1 MRRRKVLL
9 AITRSK
15 SRTEFGLDLNRNGF
29 EVVTADNGLEC
40 LQIFQ
45 SFSPDV
51 IVIEPE
57 LLWGG
62 GDGVLDLIR
71 DDPVL
76 SDVPVLVLT
85 ANCNRT
91 AIYSISQ
98 FSISDFW
105 VQPIAPSQL
114 TERVSLLAD
123 HESWSSVSKQ
133 KRFPLGSTIGP
144 ARSSS
149 IDDRQFLPVADTS

>member
-15 SRTEFGLDLNRNGF
+15 SRTEFRLDLCRNGF
-29 EVVTADNGLEC
+29 DVVTADNGLEC

-45 SFSPDV
+45 SFTPDV

-62 GDGVLDLIR
+62 GDGVLDVIR
-71 DDPVL
+71 EDPVL
-76 SDVPVLVLT
+76 SEVPVLALT
-85 ANCNRT
+85 TKCNRT

-98 FSISDFW
+98 FAISDFW
-105 VQPIAPSQL
+105 VQPIGPAQL
-114 TERVSLLAD
+114 TERVSLLA
-123 HESWSSVSKQ
+123 HREGWRSLPSKH
-133 KRFPLGSTIGP
+133 FPLGASGVPVRTFATG
-144 ARSSS
+144 
-149 IDDRQFLPVADTS
+149 DRPFLPVADTS

>member
-15 SRTEFGLDLNRNGF
+15 SRTEFRLDLTRNGF
-29 EVVTADNGLEC
+29 DVVTADNALEC
-40 LQIFQ
+40 LQSFQ

-62 GDGVLDLIR
+62 GDGVLDVIR
-71 DDPVL
+71 EDPVL
-76 SDVPVLVLT
+76 SEVPVVALT
-85 ANCNRT
+85 TNCNRT

-98 FSISDFW
+98 FAISDFW
-105 VQPIAPSQL
+105 VQPIAPTQL
-114 TERVSLLAD
+114 TERVSSLAD
-123 HESWSSVSKQ
+123 FEDWRSLPAKQ
-133 KRFPLGSTIGP
+133 FPLEGSGISVRNRATG
-144 ARSSS
+144 
-149 IDDRQFLPVADTS
+149 DRQFLPVADTS

>member
-15 SRTEFGLDLNRNGF
+15 SRTEFRLDLIRNGF
-29 EVVTADNGLEC
+29 DVVTADNGLEC
-40 LQIFQ
+40 LQSFQ

-62 GDGVLDLIR
+62 GDGVLDVIR
-71 DDPVL
+71 EDPVL
-76 SDVPVLVLT
+76 SEVPVLALT
-85 ANCNRT
+85 TKCNRT

-98 FSISDFW
+98 FAISDFW
-105 VQPIAPSQL
+105 VQPIAPTQL
-114 TERVSLLAD
+114 TDRVSMLVDSENWA
-123 HESWSSVSKQ
+123 SMPSKH
-133 KRFPLGSTIGP
+133 FPLDTSGISVRNLG
-144 ARSSS
+144 AG
-149 IDDRQFLPVADTS
+149 DRQFLPVADTS